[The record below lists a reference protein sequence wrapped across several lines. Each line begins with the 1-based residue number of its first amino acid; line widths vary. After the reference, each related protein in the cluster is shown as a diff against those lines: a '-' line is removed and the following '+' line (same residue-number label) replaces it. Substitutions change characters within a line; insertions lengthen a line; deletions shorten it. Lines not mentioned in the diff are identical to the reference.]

1 MKNMQICLIN
11 TKWPT
16 IKNFPDKRGHQMD
29 YLSRDSQHTTQT
41 KIIPQVRHYH
51 IKQMGTI
58 CDF

>member
-1 MKNMQICLIN
+1 M
-11 TKWPT
+11 

-29 YLSRDSQHTTQT
+29 YLSRDSQHITQT

-58 CDF
+58 CDFWITLTH